1 LVAEPKLVTLAT
13 REGVALG
20 VTRSYSFAMAFDPVK
35 SVLAAGGKHGLSEN
49 EKRDPIGLAVV
60 ALNKFAQSDLIDR
73 LGLRRTSEQTV
84 FRVTS
89 AGFKTASAAGRVFAR
104 VGGSG
109 GGKRVPSAQPT
120 GLFDLTPS
128 EDEQMLVDVVT
139 DFANEVVRPAAA
151 ESNEA
156 CAAPDELLKASL
168 EIGLPILGVSE
179 ELGGIATER
188 SAVAGVLVHEAL
200 ANGDM
205 GIAVAALASG
215 AVATALSLYG
225 TDEQQST
232 YLPAFAGDE
241 VPVAALVLAE
251 PTALYDPLTPATK
264 ATRKGDGFV
273 LNGTKSGVVRG
284 ADAELL
290 LIGAE
295 LDGKPQLFLVE
306 SSAPG
311 IVVISDPSMG
321 IRAAGITRLELT
333 DVAVENVA
341 LFGDATTYLEVVQN
355 SRLAW
360 CALSLGTAQAV
371 LDYVTPYVK
380 ERYAFGEPIAYRQSV
395 AFKVAD
401 IAIELQGMR
410 LVTYKAAGRVAQ
422 GKDASREIA
431 LARRLC
437 AERGMAIGNDGV
449 QLLGGHGFVKEH
461 PVERWYR
468 DLRAIGLMEGA
479 VLV

>member
-1 LVAEPKLVTLAT
+1 
-13 REGVALG
+13 
-20 VTRSYSFAMAFDPVK
+20 MASNPVK
-35 SVLAAGGKHGLSEN
+35 SVLAAGGKHGLSDKER
-49 EKRDPIGLAVV
+49 RDPIGLAVV

-89 AGFKTASAAGRVFAR
+89 AGFKTASAAGRAFAR
-104 VGGSG
+104 AGGKGS
-109 GGKRVPSAQPT
+109 GKRVPSAGNT

-139 DFANEVVRPAAA
+139 DFADEVVRPAAA
-151 ESNEA
+151 EANEA

-200 ANGDM
+200 SRGDL
-205 GIAVAALASG
+205 GLAVASLASG

-225 TDEQQST
+225 SDEQQST
-232 YLPAFAGDE
+232 YLPAFTGDE
-241 VPVAALVLAE
+241 VPAAALVLAE
-251 PTALYDPLTPATK
+251 PTALFDPLAPATK
-264 ATRKGDGFV
+264 ATRNGSGFV
-273 LNGTKSGVVRG
+273 LNGVKSGVVRG
-284 ADAELL
+284 AEAELF

-306 SSAPG
+306 SKTSG
-311 IVVISDPSMG
+311 ITVVSDPSMG
-321 IRAAGITRLELT
+321 VRAAGITRLVLKDVELE
-333 DVAVENVA
+333 DVA
-341 LFGDATTYLEVVQN
+341 LFGDEATYREVVQN

-360 CALSLGTAQAV
+360 CALAVGTGQAV

-380 ERYAFGEPIAYRQSV
+380 ERNAFGEPIAHRQSV
-395 AFKVAD
+395 AFMVAN
-401 IAIELQGMR
+401 IAIELQSMR
-410 LVTYKAAGRVAQ
+410 LLTYKAAGRVAQ

-431 LARRLC
+431 LARRIC
-437 AERGMAIGNDGV
+437 AERGMGIGNDGV

-468 DLRAIGLMEGA
+468 DLRAVGLMEGA

>member
-1 LVAEPKLVTLAT
+1 
-13 REGVALG
+13 
-20 VTRSYSFAMAFDPVK
+20 
-35 SVLAAGGKHGLSEN
+35 
-49 EKRDPIGLAVV
+49 
-60 ALNKFAQSDLIDR
+60 
-73 LGLRRTSEQTV
+73 
-84 FRVTS
+84 
-89 AGFKTASAAGRVFAR
+89 
-104 VGGSG
+104 
-109 GGKRVPSAQPT
+109 
-120 GLFDLTPS
+120 
-128 EDEQMLVDVVT
+128 
-139 DFANEVVRPAAA
+139 
-151 ESNEA
+151 
-156 CAAPDELLKASL
+156 
-168 EIGLPILGVSE
+168 
-179 ELGGIATER
+179 
-188 SAVAGVLVHEAL
+188 
-200 ANGDM
+200 
-205 GIAVAALASG
+205 
-215 AVATALSLYG
+215 
-225 TDEQQST
+225 
-232 YLPAFAGDE
+232 
-241 VPVAALVLAE
+241 
-251 PTALYDPLTPATK
+251 
-264 ATRKGDGFV
+264 
-273 LNGTKSGVVRG
+273 
-284 ADAELL
+284 L